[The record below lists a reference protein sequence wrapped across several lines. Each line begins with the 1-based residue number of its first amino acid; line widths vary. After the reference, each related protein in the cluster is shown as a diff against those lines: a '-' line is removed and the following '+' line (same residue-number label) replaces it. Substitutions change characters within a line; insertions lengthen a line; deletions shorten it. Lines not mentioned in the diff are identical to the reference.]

1 LKESLP
7 GRISMGNTWYFVEKN
22 DKAGPIDDTT
32 LEKYIRDK
40 KLGEKSYVWK
50 KGFEDW
56 KRIED
61 VAELDKYF
69 NETPISPMDN
79 FDEVPFFEEENQTA
93 GLKESLDVSDY
104 LELEDTNKIKK
115 VNTSATVEDKSMGI
129 NWNQISHD
137 AQIFTIK
144 VGMDRGAEENE
155 YGPFSLN
162 MLKKLFD
169 ENRVNAKTFIFTPG
183 MTDWIFLADLPIFS
197 KIFQMVPP
205 VIEEIDRRVGSRRP
219 FVAKM
224 FFHNNAK
231 LFEGICRDI
240 SVGGL
245 QVLVSKS
252 PVKVGEIISL
262 NVHPENSEYSFVA
275 SAKVVR
281 LLNGGQGFSLIF
293 KNLSDEATRAINNYL
308 ERI

>member
-1 LKESLP
+1 
-7 GRISMGNTWYFVEKN
+7 MGSTWYFVEKN
-22 DKAGPIDDTT
+22 DKAGPIDDAT
-32 LEKYIRDK
+32 LEQYIREK
-40 KLGEKSYVWK
+40 KLGEKSFVWK

-61 VAELDKYF
+61 VAELDQYF
-69 NETPISPMDN
+69 NETPISPLES
-79 FDEVPFFEEENQTA
+79 FDEVPFFEEENT
-93 GLKESLDVSDY
+93 GSGFEESLDVSDY
-104 LELEDTNKIKK
+104 LELEDESKNKK
-115 VNTSATVEDKSMGI
+115 VNPVSPAADKSMGI
-129 NWNQISHD
+129 NWSQISHD

-169 ENRVNAKTFIFTPG
+169 ENRINAKTFIFTPG
-183 MTDWIFLADLPIFS
+183 MTNWIFLADLPIFS

-205 VIEEIDRRVGSRRP
+205 VIEEVDRRVASRRP

-231 LFEGICRDI
+231 FFEGICRDI

-245 QVLVSKS
+245 QVLVSNS

-293 KNLSDEATRAINNYL
+293 KNLSEEATAINNYL
-308 ERI
+308 ERV

>member
-1 LKESLP
+1 
-7 GRISMGNTWYFVEKN
+7 MGNTWYFVEKN

-69 NETPISPMDN
+69 NDTPISPLDN

-93 GLKESLDVSDY
+93 GHKESLDVSDY

-155 YGPFSLN
+155 YGARWPCT
-162 MLKKLFD
+162 
-169 ENRVNAKTFIFTPG
+169 EG
-183 MTDWIFLADLPIFS
+183 IFS
-197 KIFQMVPP
+197 AVKRMEGEYISATK
-205 VIEEIDRRVGSRRP
+205 EENM
-219 FVAKM
+219 FHEAKM
-224 FFHNNAK
+224 KFWVYNK
-231 LFEGICRDI
+231 IR
-240 SVGGL
+240 
-245 QVLVSKS
+245 
-252 PVKVGEIISL
+252 
-262 NVHPENSEYSFVA
+262 
-275 SAKVVR
+275 
-281 LLNGGQGFSLIF
+281 
-293 KNLSDEATRAINNYL
+293 EATKIND
-308 ERI
+308 